1 MKARGESG
9 AVVML
14 AGDAGERYL
23 DTYYDDGWL
32 AAHGH
37 EIGPDLRFLEQVCA
51 TGLWSAG

>member
-14 AGDAGERYL
+14 AGDAGDRYL